1 VFHYRNQR
9 EGLGADMEKDIPMGT
24 HANKQPLEI
33 DIRRILEQ
41 LGIQKDK
48 WPEEYGN
55 SVQKSSSTI
64 HN

>member
-1 VFHYRNQR
+1 
-9 EGLGADMEKDIPMGT
+9 MEKDIPMGT